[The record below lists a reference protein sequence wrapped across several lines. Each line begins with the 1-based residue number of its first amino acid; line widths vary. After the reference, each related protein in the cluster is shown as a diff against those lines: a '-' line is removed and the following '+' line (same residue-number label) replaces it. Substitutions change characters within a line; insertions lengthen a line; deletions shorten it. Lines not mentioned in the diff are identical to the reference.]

1 MAACNFTQGSRIFMD
16 RQKREMRIAV
26 SLPEAHREKRGYAW
40 ILRACAK
47 N

>member
-1 MAACNFTQGSRIFMD
+1 
-16 RQKREMRIAV
+16 MRIAV
-26 SLPEAHREKRGYAW
+26 SLPEAHRETRGHAW